1 MSVAIVMLFC
11 AGFFLVGAL
20 YGFQLGRARARKPVR
35 PANLSNLPE
44 PDANAAVHEAGHAFV
59 ASRCTVIRVTQI
71 RLEEKGGGGAVTT
84 VSTQGAANL
93 AWCQLVVDLAGVAAE
108 AMVFGSK
115 FRTGPATED
124 LLKARDRA
132 EHIAALELKRPWD
145 KDVPTIS
152 LAWRSMFV
160 EPLSEQAEAVMSLAY
175 SYARHILD
183 RNRTQHYQLT
193 SAVLAHRILNEALVE
208 AYLPT
213 QLFVLMRRAARC
225 PGTFFA

>member
-1 MSVAIVMLFC
+1 MSVALVMLVC

-20 YGFQLGRARARKPVR
+20 YGFQLGRARARKVVR
-35 PANLSNLPE
+35 PANLSNSPE
-44 PDANAAVHEAGHAFV
+44 PDANTAVHEAGHAFV

-84 VSTQGAANL
+84 CQISGAANL
-93 AWCQLVVDLAGVAAE
+93 PWCQLVVDLAGVAAE
-108 AMVFGSK
+108 AMVFGLK
-115 FRTGPATED
+115 FRTGPATDD

-175 SYARHILD
+175 SYARYILE
-183 RNRTQHYQLT
+183 RNRTQHHQLT
-193 SAVLAHRILNEALVE
+193 SAVLAHRVMDEALVE

-213 QLFVLMRRAARC
+213 QLFVLLRRAARC